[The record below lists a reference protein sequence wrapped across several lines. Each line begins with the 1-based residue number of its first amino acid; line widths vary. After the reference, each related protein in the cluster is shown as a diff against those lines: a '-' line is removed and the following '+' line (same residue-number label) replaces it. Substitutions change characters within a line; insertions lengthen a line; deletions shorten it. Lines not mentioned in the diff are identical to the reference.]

1 MWMVL
6 LNLHFS
12 PSVSFSKDLSYVH
25 CPALLQQFQYHSCAF
40 SIIFNNLFMRHL
52 NVPQGII
59 FPNLTDIFQIK
70 ILTDYWFHHC
80 LPHLLL
86 NIQKMK
92 NKFFNLDFSHLI
104 RYIQHNRTRHASG
117 FTKRNPAE
125 LLSLICFIL
134 LSYTHRNSCLIP

>member
-80 LPHLLL
+80 LPHLFL
-86 NIQKMK
+86 NIQII
-92 NKFFNLDFSHLI
+92 N
-104 RYIQHNRTRHASG
+104 
-117 FTKRNPAE
+117 
-125 LLSLICFIL
+125 SLILTFPISSAIFSITEPATPL
-134 LSYTHRNSCLIP
+134 VSPSATRRDFYL

>member
-40 SIIFNNLFMRHL
+40 SIIFNNFFMRHL

-59 FPNLTDIFQIK
+59 FSNLTDIFQIK

-134 LSYTHRNSCLIP
+134 LSYTHRNNCLIP